1 MDGASLCI
9 YTVSSIN
16 NPRCAW
22 HGGVPESPFV
32 IMDCWRL
39 HKPLPPAES
48 ALCQAP
54 HASRGPPGFPDGT
67 PAGGTLASGLCPRPA
82 ATGTPQGP
90 RLLEG
95 FCCLQSPC
103 RHGEAGTA
111 VKLFIGFGLGSLAFY
126 RRLCGLGFFFFPL
139 SSS

>member
-54 HASRGPPGFPDGT
+54 HASRGPPAFQKGH
-67 PAGGTLASGLCPRPA
+67 
-82 ATGTPQGP
+82 PQGGPSPQVSAPVPQPLAP
-90 RLLEG
+90 RRVPGCWKG
-95 FCCLQSPC
+95 FVAC
-103 RHGEAGTA
+103 RARAGTE
-111 VKLFIGFGLGSLAFY
+111 KREQL
-126 RRLCGLGFFFFPL
+126 
-139 SSS
+139 

>member
-32 IMDCWRL
+32 IMDGWRL
-39 HKPLPPAES
+39 HKLLSPAES

-54 HASRGPPGFPDGT
+54 HASRGLQHSRRDT
-67 PAGGTLASGLCPRPA
+67 RRVAPR
-82 ATGTPQGP
+82 
-90 RLLEG
+90 
-95 FCCLQSPC
+95 
-103 RHGEAGTA
+103 
-111 VKLFIGFGLGSLAFY
+111 LGSLPPSHGHQHPGGSPAAGRVLLPAEPVPAQRSGNSWEAFY
-126 RRLCGLGFFFFPL
+126 WLWLGKFGFL
-139 SSS
+139 